1 MWDFY
6 YISIGEYS
14 SRPYGKMHIKSADAS
29 RGFPCPLIL
38 STSHG
43 GPRSG
48 FILWGDD
55 LCGNGSFHF
64 FLTLPCQF
72 FFFFLKIN
80 KVMGKFFRNTSLVK
94 ENLLDSQSLQQNFPR
109 VRSTDSALPP
119 GLVIT

>member
-1 MWDFY
+1 MSFDTFY
-6 YISIGEYS
+6 EPRGAQVRVYS
-14 SRPYGKMHIKSADAS
+14 LGGRSVWEWF
-29 RGFPCPLIL
+29 FP
-38 STSHG
+38 
-43 GPRSG
+43 
-48 FILWGDD
+48 
-55 LCGNGSFHF
+55 F
-64 FLTLPCQF
+64 FFNPSMPVF